1 MNIQPQTDGQSYEYT
16 TFPRAF
22 VTYAWFKPLLVALLT
37 AVFTLMI
44 QGITFLICL
53 LWIGGPELM
62 REAMSNSTSTYY
74 YSGPG
79 LLMRV
84 GGVAGMLPALAL
96 AERIVRGRPF
106 SSYSS
111 SRGGWNWAAFVK
123 CLVLAVVVFGAESVA
138 MILGL
143 PDPGADG
150 INKFTIIGA
159 ILCIVVVPLQ
169 AAAEEYIYRGLLM
182 QAIGSWTKLPAL
194 AVVLS
199 AIIFGISHSSYD
211 VLGITATGIAGL
223 GFAFLAW
230 YSRGLEASSAAHAAN
245 NLSVFI
251 FSGLGL
257 GSGGSGGIE
266 MVLISSGVMLLYCAC
281 IVLLDRKFNWFTSQ
295 GDGVTAFN
303 EKYGSKAG
311 SKAA

>member
-1 MNIQPQTDGQSYEYT
+1 
-16 TFPRAF
+16 
-22 VTYAWFKPLLVALLT
+22 
-37 AVFTLMI
+37 
-44 QGITFLICL
+44 
-53 LWIGGPELM
+53 
-62 REAMSNSTSTYY
+62 
-74 YSGPG
+74 
-79 LLMRV
+79 V
-84 GGVAGMLPALAL
+84 G
-96 AERIVRGRPF
+96 
-106 SSYSS
+106 
-111 SRGGWNWAAFVK
+111 
-123 CLVLAVVVFGAESVA
+123 
-138 MILGL
+138 
-143 PDPGADG
+143 
-150 INKFTIIGA
+150 
-159 ILCIVVVPLQ
+159 VPLQ

-194 AVVLS
+194 AAVLS
-199 AIIFGISHSSYD
+199 AIVFGVSHSYG
-211 VLGITATGIAGL
+211 VLGITAVGIQGL

-311 SKAA
+311 SKEA

>member
-37 AVFTLMI
+37 AVFSFMI
-44 QGITFLICL
+44 LGITILIGL
-53 LWIGGPELM
+53 LWLGDSGLVIEALM
-62 REAMSNSTSTYY
+62 SKSSPYF

-79 LLMRV
+79 LLMAV
-84 GGVAGMLPALAL
+84 SGVSGMLPALAL

-123 CLVLAVVVFGAESVA
+123 CFVLAAIVFGAEVLA
-138 MILGL
+138 MAFGM
-143 PDPGADG
+143 PDAEADG

-159 ILCIVVVPLQ
+159 IICIVVVPLQ
-169 AAAEEYIYRGLLM
+169 SAAEEYIYRGLLT
-182 QAIGSWTKLPAL
+182 QSIGSWTKLPAL

-257 GSGGSGGIE
+257 GSGGSGGVE

-311 SKAA
+311 SKAV

>member
-1 MNIQPQTDGQSYEYT
+1 
-16 TFPRAF
+16 
-22 VTYAWFKPLLVALLT
+22 
-37 AVFTLMI
+37 
-44 QGITFLICL
+44 
-53 LWIGGPELM
+53 M
-62 REAMSNSTSTYY
+62 REAMSNSTSPYY

-84 GGVAGMLPALAL
+84 GGVASMLPALAL

-123 CLVLAVVVFGAESVA
+123 CFVLAVIVFGAELVA
-138 MILGL
+138 MAFAM
-143 PDPGADG
+143 PDAGADG

-159 ILCIVVVPLQ
+159 VICIVVVPLQ

-199 AIIFGISHSSYD
+199 AIIFGISHGNYD

-245 NLSVFI
+245 TLSVFI

-257 GSGGSGGIE
+257 GLGGSGGIE
-266 MVLISSGVMLLYCAC
+266 MVFISSGVMLLYCAC

>member
-37 AVFTLMI
+37 AVFSFMI
-44 QGITFLICL
+44 LGITILIGL
-53 LWIGGPELM
+53 LWLGDSGLVIEALM
-62 REAMSNSTSTYY
+62 SKSSPYF

-79 LLMRV
+79 LLMAV
-84 GGVAGMLPALAL
+84 GGVSGMLPALAL

-123 CLVLAVVVFGAESVA
+123 CFVLAAIVFGAEVLA
-138 MILGL
+138 MAFGM
-143 PDPGADG
+143 PDAEADG

-159 ILCIVVVPLQ
+159 IICIVVVPLQ
-169 AAAEEYIYRGLLM
+169 SAAEEYIYRGLLM
-182 QAIGSWTKLPAL
+182 QSIGSWTKLPAL

-295 GDGVTAFN
+295 GDGVAAFN
-303 EKYGSKAG
+303 EKYGPKEA
-311 SKAA
+311 

>member
-16 TFPRAF
+16 TFPRVF

-37 AVFTLMI
+37 AVFSFMI
-44 QGITFLICL
+44 LGITILIGL
-53 LWIGGPELM
+53 LWLGDSGLVIEALM
-62 REAMSNSTSTYY
+62 SKSSPYF

-79 LLMRV
+79 LLMAV
-84 GGVAGMLPALAL
+84 GGVSGMLPALAL

-123 CLVLAVVVFGAESVA
+123 CFVLAAIVFGAEVLA
-138 MILGL
+138 MAFGM
-143 PDPGADG
+143 PDAEADG

-159 ILCIVVVPLQ
+159 IICIVVVPLQ
-169 AAAEEYIYRGLLM
+169 SAAEEYIYRGLLM
-182 QAIGSWTKLPAL
+182 QSIGSWTKLPAL

-266 MVLISSGVMLLYCAC
+266 TVLISSGVMLLYCAC

-311 SKAA
+311 SKAV

>member
-1 MNIQPQTDGQSYEYT
+1 MNIQPQTDEQSYEYT

-62 REAMSNSTSTYY
+62 REAMSNSSPYF

-79 LLMRV
+79 LLMAV
-84 GGVAGMLPALAL
+84 GGVSGMLPALAL

-123 CLVLAVVVFGAESVA
+123 CFVLAAIVFGAEVA
-138 MILGL
+138 AMAFGM
-143 PDPGADG
+143 PDAGADG

-159 ILCIVVVPLQ
+159 VICIVVVPLQ

-182 QAIGSWTKLPAL
+182 QSIGSWTKLPAL

-199 AIIFGISHSSYD
+199 AIIFGISHGNYD

-295 GDGVTAFN
+295 GDDVTAFN
-303 EKYGSKAG
+303 EKYGPKAG

>member
-16 TFPRAF
+16 TFPRVF

-44 QGITFLICL
+44 SGIMLLIGL
-53 LWIGGPELM
+53 LWLGDPALM
-62 REAMSNSTSTYY
+62 GKAMSNSSPYY

-79 LLMRV
+79 LLVAV

-123 CLVLAVVVFGAESVA
+123 CFVLAAIVFGAEVVA
-138 MILGL
+138 MAFGM
-143 PDPGADG
+143 PDAGADG

-159 ILCIVVVPLQ
+159 VICIVVVPLQ

-182 QAIGSWTKLPAL
+182 QSIGSWTKLPAL

-199 AIIFGISHSSYD
+199 AIIFGISHGNYD

-303 EKYGSKAG
+303 KKYGSKAG

>member
-16 TFPRAF
+16 TFPRVF
-22 VTYAWFKPLLVALLT
+22 VTYAWFKPLLVGLLT
-37 AVFTLMI
+37 AVFSFMI
-44 QGITFLICL
+44 LGITILIGL
-53 LWIGGPELM
+53 LWLGDPGLVI
-62 REAMSNSTSTYY
+62 EALTSNSSPYF

-79 LLMRV
+79 LLMAV
-84 GGVAGMLPALAL
+84 GGVSGMLPALAL

-123 CLVLAVVVFGAESVA
+123 CFALAAVVFGAELLA
-138 MILGL
+138 MAFGM
-143 PDPGADG
+143 PDAGADG

-159 ILCIVVVPLQ
+159 VICIVVVPLQ
-169 AAAEEYIYRGLLM
+169 TAAEEYIYRGLLM
-182 QAIGSWTKLPAL
+182 QSIGSWTKLPAL

-199 AIIFGISHSSYD
+199 AIIFGISHSRYD
-211 VLGITATGIAGL
+211 VFGITAVSIQGL

-266 MVLISSGVMLLYCAC
+266 TVLISSGVMLLYCAC

-303 EKYGSKAG
+303 EKYGSKA
-311 SKAA
+311 A

>member
-16 TFPRAF
+16 TFPRVF

-37 AVFTLMI
+37 AVFSFTIL
-44 QGITFLICL
+44 GITILIGL
-53 LWIGGPELM
+53 LWLGDPGLVI
-62 REAMSNSTSTYY
+62 EALTSNSSPYF

-79 LLMRV
+79 LLMAV
-84 GGVAGMLPALAL
+84 GGVSGMLPALAL

-123 CLVLAVVVFGAESVA
+123 CFALAAVVFGAELLA
-138 MILGL
+138 MTFGM
-143 PDPGADG
+143 PDAGADG

-159 ILCIVVVPLQ
+159 VICIVVVPLQ
-169 AAAEEYIYRGLLM
+169 TAAEEYIYRGLLM
-182 QAIGSWTKLPAL
+182 QSIGSWTKLPAL

-199 AIIFGISHSSYD
+199 AIIFGISHSRYD
-211 VLGITATGIAGL
+211 VFGITAVSIQGL

-266 MVLISSGVMLLYCAC
+266 TVLISSGVMLLYCAC

-303 EKYGSKAG
+303 EKYGSKA
-311 SKAA
+311 A

>member
-1 MNIQPQTDGQSYEYT
+1 MNIQPHTDGQSYEYT

-44 QGITFLICL
+44 IGITTFIGI
-53 LWIGGPELM
+53 LWLGDPGLM
-62 REAMSNSTSTYY
+62 GEASSNSSAYF

-79 LLMRV
+79 LLMAA
-84 GGVAGMLPALAL
+84 GGVAGFLPALAL

-111 SRGGWNWAAFVK
+111 SRGGWNWAAYVK
-123 CLVLAVVVFGAESVA
+123 SLVLAVVVFGATSFA
-138 MILGL
+138 MAFGM
-143 PDPGADG
+143 PDAGADG

-159 ILCIVVVPLQ
+159 VICIVVVPLQ

-199 AIIFGISHSSYD
+199 AIIFGISHGNYD

>member
-1 MNIQPQTDGQSYEYT
+1 MNIQPQTDEQSYEYT
-16 TFPRAF
+16 TFPRVF

-44 QGITFLICL
+44 SGITLLIVL
-53 LWIGGPELM
+53 LWLGDPGLM
-62 REAMSNSTSTYY
+62 GEVLTNSTSAYF

-79 LLMRV
+79 LLIAA
-84 GGVAGMLPALAL
+84 GGVAGFLPALAL

-123 CLVLAVVVFGAESVA
+123 CLVLAAIVFGAEVVA
-138 MILGL
+138 MAFGM
-143 PDPGADG
+143 PDAGADG

-159 ILCIVVVPLQ
+159 VICIVVVPLQ

-199 AIIFGISHSSYD
+199 AIVFGISHSYD
-211 VLGITATGIAGL
+211 VLGITAVGIEGL

-303 EKYGSKAG
+303 EKYGP
-311 SKAA
+311 KAA

>member
-1 MNIQPQTDGQSYEYT
+1 MNIQPHTDGQSYEYT
-16 TFPRAF
+16 TFPRVF

-62 REAMSNSTSTYY
+62 REAMSNSSPYY

-79 LLMRV
+79 LLVAV

-111 SRGGWNWAAFVK
+111 SRGGWNWAAYVK
-123 CLVLAVVVFGAESVA
+123 CLALAAVVFGAESVA

-199 AIIFGISHSSYD
+199 AIIFAISHSYE
-211 VLGITATGIAGL
+211 VLGIIAVGIEGL

-257 GSGGSGGIE
+257 GSGGSGGVE

-311 SKAA
+311 SKEA

>member
-44 QGITFLICL
+44 IGITTFIGI
-53 LWIGGPELM
+53 LWLGDPGLM
-62 REAMSNSTSTYY
+62 GEASSNSSAYF

-79 LLMRV
+79 LLMAA
-84 GGVAGMLPALAL
+84 GGVAGFLPALAL

-123 CLVLAVVVFGAESVA
+123 CFVLAAIVFGAEVVA
-138 MILGL
+138 MAFGM
-143 PDPGADG
+143 PDAGADG

-159 ILCIVVVPLQ
+159 VICIVVVPLQ

-199 AIIFGISHSSYD
+199 AIIFAISHSYE
-211 VLGITATGIAGL
+211 VLGITAVCIEGL

-257 GSGGSGGIE
+257 ASAGSGGVE
-266 MVLISSGVMLLYCAC
+266 TVLISSGVMLLYCAC

>member
-16 TFPRAF
+16 TFPRVF

-37 AVFTLMI
+37 AVFFLI
-44 QGITFLICL
+44 ISGITLLIGL
-53 LWIGGPELM
+53 LWLGDPALM
-62 REAMSNSTSTYY
+62 GEAMRNSSPYF

-79 LLMRV
+79 LLVAV
-84 GGVAGMLPALAL
+84 GGVAGLLPALAL
-96 AERIVRGRPF
+96 AERIVRSRPF

-111 SRGGWNWAAFVK
+111 SRGGWNWVAFVK
-123 CLVLAVVVFGAESVA
+123 CFGLAAVMFGAEVVA
-138 MILGL
+138 MVFGMH
-143 PDPGADG
+143 DAGADG
-150 INKFTIIGA
+150 INKFTIAGA
-159 ILCIVVVPLQ
+159 VLCVVVVPLQ
-169 AAAEEYIYRGLLM
+169 AVAEEYIYRGLLM
-182 QAIGSWTKLPAL
+182 QTIGSWTKLPAL
-194 AVVLS
+194 AAVLS
-199 AIIFGISHSSYD
+199 ALVFGISHSSYD
-211 VLGITATGIAGL
+211 VLGITAVGIQGL

-266 MVLISSGVMLLYCAC
+266 TVLISSGVMLLYCAC

-303 EKYGSKAG
+303 EKYGPKEA
-311 SKAA
+311 

>member
-1 MNIQPQTDGQSYEYT
+1 MNIQPQTDGQSYEYI

-44 QGITFLICL
+44 AGITLLIGL
-53 LWIGGPELM
+53 LWLGDPGLM
-62 REAMSNSTSTYY
+62 GEVMSNSSSPYF

-79 LLMRV
+79 LLV
-84 GGVAGMLPALAL
+84 AAGGVAGMLPALAL

-111 SRGGWNWAAFVK
+111 SRGGWNWAAYVK
-123 CLVLAVVVFGAESVA
+123 SLVLAVVVFGAAAVA
-138 MILGL
+138 MAFGM
-143 PDPGADG
+143 PDAGADG

-159 ILCIVVVPLQ
+159 VICIVVVPVQ

-194 AVVLS
+194 AAVLS
-199 AIIFGISHSSYD
+199 AIIFGISHSRYD
-211 VLGITATGIAGL
+211 VLGIIAVGIQGL
-223 GFAFLAW
+223 GLAFLAW

-257 GSGGSGGIE
+257 VSGGSGGIE
-266 MVLISSGVMLLYCAC
+266 TVLIQSGVMLLYCAC

-303 EKYGSKAG
+303 EKYGP
-311 SKAA
+311 KAA

>member
-44 QGITFLICL
+44 SGIMLLIGL
-53 LWIGGPELM
+53 LWLGDPALM
-62 REAMSNSTSTYY
+62 REAMSNSSAYF

-79 LLMRV
+79 VLMAV

-123 CLVLAVVVFGAESVA
+123 CFALAAIVFGAESVA

-159 ILCIVVVPLQ
+159 VICIVVVPLQ

-199 AIIFGISHSSYD
+199 AIVFGVSHSGYD

-311 SKAA
+311 SKAV

>member
-1 MNIQPQTDGQSYEYT
+1 MNIQPQTDEQSYEYT

-22 VTYAWFKPLLVALLT
+22 VTYAWFKPLLVGLLT
-37 AVFTLMI
+37 VVFTLMI
-44 QGITFLICL
+44 QGITLLIGL
-53 LWIGGPELM
+53 LWLGGPELM
-62 REAMSNSTSTYY
+62 REAMSNSSAYF

-79 LLMRV
+79 VLMAV

-123 CLVLAVVVFGAESVA
+123 CLVLAAIVFGASSLA
-138 MILGL
+138 MIFGM

-150 INKFTIIGA
+150 VNKFTVIGA
-159 ILCIVVVPLQ
+159 ILCVVLVLIQ
-169 AAAEEYIYRGLLM
+169 TAAEEYIYRGLLM

-199 AIIFGISHSSYD
+199 AIIFGISHSYG
-211 VLGITATGIAGL
+211 VLGITAVSIQGL

-245 NLSVFI
+245 NLTVFI
-251 FSGLGL
+251 FAGLGL
-257 GSGGSGGIE
+257 GSAGSGGIE
-266 MVLISSGVMLLYCAC
+266 TVLIVAGVMLFYCVC

-311 SKAA
+311 PKEA

>member
-16 TFPRAF
+16 TFPRVF

-37 AVFTLMI
+37 AVFSFTIL
-44 QGITFLICL
+44 GITILIGL
-53 LWIGGPELM
+53 LWLGDPGLVI
-62 REAMSNSTSTYY
+62 EALTSNSSPYF

-79 LLMRV
+79 LLMAV
-84 GGVAGMLPALAL
+84 GGVSGMLPALAL

-123 CLVLAVVVFGAESVA
+123 CFALAAVVFGAELLA
-138 MILGL
+138 MAFGM
-143 PDPGADG
+143 PDAGADG

-159 ILCIVVVPLQ
+159 VICIVVVPLQ
-169 AAAEEYIYRGLLM
+169 TAAEEYIYRGLLM
-182 QAIGSWTKLPAL
+182 QSIGSWTKLPAL

-199 AIIFGISHSSYD
+199 AIIFGISHSRYD
-211 VLGITATGIAGL
+211 VFGITAVSIQGL

-266 MVLISSGVMLLYCAC
+266 TVLISSGVMLLYCAC
-281 IVLLDRKFNWFTSQ
+281 IVLL
-295 GDGVTAFN
+295 
-303 EKYGSKAG
+303 
-311 SKAA
+311 

>member
-37 AVFTLMI
+37 TVFSFMFL
-44 QGITFLICL
+44 GITILIGL
-53 LWIGGPELM
+53 LWLGDPGLVI
-62 REAMSNSTSTYY
+62 EALMSNSSPYF

-79 LLMRV
+79 LLMAV

-111 SRGGWNWAAFVK
+111 SRGGWNWGAFVK
-123 CLVLAVVVFGAESVA
+123 CFVLAAIVFGAELVT
-138 MILGL
+138 MTFGM
-143 PDPGADG
+143 PDAGADG

-159 ILCIVVVPLQ
+159 VICIVVVPLQ

-182 QAIGSWTKLPAL
+182 QSIGSWTKLPAL
-194 AVVLS
+194 AAVLS
-199 AIIFGISHSSYD
+199 AIIFGVSHSRYD
-211 VLGITATGIAGL
+211 ALGIIAVGIQGL
-223 GFAFLAW
+223 GLAFLAW

-266 MVLISSGVMLLYCAC
+266 TVLIQSGVMLLYCAC

-303 EKYGSKAG
+303 EKYGPKEA
-311 SKAA
+311 

>member
-16 TFPRAF
+16 TFPRVF

-44 QGITFLICL
+44 QGITLLICL
-53 LWIGGPELM
+53 LWLGDPALM
-62 REAMSNSTSTYY
+62 REAMSNSSPYF

-79 LLMRV
+79 LLVAV

-111 SRGGWNWAAFVK
+111 SRGGWNWAAYVK
-123 CLVLAVVVFGAESVA
+123 CLVLAVIVFGAESVA
-138 MILGL
+138 MILGM
-143 PDPGADG
+143 PDAGADG
-150 INKFTIIGA
+150 INKFTIFGA
-159 ILCIVVVPLQ
+159 VICIVVVPLQ

-199 AIIFGISHSSYD
+199 AIVFGISHSYG
-211 VLGITATGIAGL
+211 VLGITAVGIQGL

-251 FSGLGL
+251 SSGLGL
-257 GSGGSGGIE
+257 ASAGSGGIE
-266 MVLISSGVMLLYCAC
+266 TVLISSGVMLLYCAC

>member
-37 AVFTLMI
+37 AVFSFMI
-44 QGITFLICL
+44 LGITILIGL
-53 LWIGGPELM
+53 LWLGDPGLVI
-62 REAMSNSTSTYY
+62 EALTSNSSPYF

-79 LLMRV
+79 LLMAV
-84 GGVAGMLPALAL
+84 GGVSGMLPALAL

-123 CLVLAVVVFGAESVA
+123 CFALAAVVFGAEVVA
-138 MILGL
+138 MIFGM

-159 ILCIVVVPLQ
+159 VICIVVVPLQ
-169 AAAEEYIYRGLLM
+169 TAAEEYIYRGLLM
-182 QAIGSWTKLPAL
+182 QSIGSWTKLPAL

-199 AIIFGISHSSYD
+199 AIIFGISHSRYD
-211 VLGITATGIAGL
+211 VLGITAVSIQGL

-266 MVLISSGVMLLYCAC
+266 TVLISSGVMLLYCAC